1 MLNLK
6 RICCFFLIAMLM
18 LFMVACDENFQAT
31 TNNFSNESIATI
43 PTLLDTNNSTNTS
56 NIITTTVITSSDIL
70 IVETSEH
77 TEASNPYSD
86 IINATEQQALLHFWS
101 LIETEDYLLNKGFSS
116 EEIHY
121 ISSNCVINWNTN
133 AINKLEQLLY
143 STDLP
148 NPNWVKEWLKDVD
161 LFTEEQVNYAIN
173 NYLFDWKQ
181 AAVICANQYIDT
193 LWMTPKDL
201 KDEILFLGFT
211 MEEALYAIDHCDI
224 DWNSCAKWIAK
235 DIFRG
240 NEYGREEILEYLQN
254 ICEFTF
260 EQALWGVE
268 NGEFDY
274 NKETNNNT
282 SNNSSLLETTSTT
295 SEKQVW
301 ISDSGSKY
309 HNNAGCSNMKNPSQI
324 PLSKAKQLGYEPC
337 KRCH

>member
-1 MLNLK
+1 MIYTFESHFSAK
-6 RICCFFLIAMLM
+6 IEDFIAQKNALG
-18 LFMVACDENFQAT
+18 FGYQ
-31 TNNFSNESIATI
+31 ESSR
-43 PTLLDTNNSTNTS
+43 LLRDF
-56 NIITTTVITSSDIL
+56 DRFCL
-70 IVETSEH
+70 
-77 TEASNPYSD
+77 A
-86 IINATEQQALLHFWS
+86 HF
-101 LIETEDYLLNKGFSS
+101 
-116 EEIHY
+116 
-121 ISSNCVINWNTN
+121 
-133 AINKLEQLLY
+133 
-143 STDLP
+143 P
-148 NPNWVKEWLKDVD
+148 DVD
-161 LFTEEQVNYAIN
+161 LLTEEQVNYAIN